1 MSLRWVYRVALMY
14 ASSDF
19 VLSGNFAAQTNR
31 FASSTYHRQRRID
44 KTVRSIHNL
53 LKHVAYA
60 TYNPNQGGRPLWES
74 QPGAAGHLVPAMDVP
89 EEESRVVDMQGTK
102 FQFDSFRSLIDFF
115 KDKDHG
121 QENEEAIRKYLRF
134 RLRSV
139 AGMNV
144 EKEILE
150 ITLSKRL
157 QYFSYWPSSRS

>member
-1 MSLRWVYRVALMY
+1 MY

-44 KTVRSIHNL
+44 KMVRSMYNL
-53 LKHVAYA
+53 LKHVTYA
-60 TYNPNQGGRPLWES
+60 TYNPNPGGRPLWES
-74 QPGAAGHLVPAMDVP
+74 QPEAAGPSHIAGIVPSMAVP
-89 EEESRVVDMQGTK
+89 EESEVVDMEGTK
-102 FQFDSFRSLIDFF
+102 FRFDSFRSLVDFF
-115 KDKDHG
+115 KDEHHG
-121 QENEEAIRKYLRF
+121 KANAEEMRKYLRF

-139 AGMNV
+139 DVRNV

-150 ITLSKRL
+150 ITLTKRL